1 MPTVAE
7 AARTTE
13 PCRWPTIESVEENLR
28 QARQAV
34 NTARHAAETA
44 IGEATQDIRLHPLR
58 AVGRAAMVGVLAGA
72 LVGFGAGWFARKR
85 C

>member
-1 MPTVAE
+1 MPSATE
-7 AARTTE
+7 AARMAE

-34 NTARHAAETA
+34 NTVRHAAEDA
-44 IGEATQDIRLHPLR
+44 MGEAAQRIRRHPLSS
-58 AVGRAAMVGVLAGA
+58 VGGAAIAGVFAGA
-72 LVGFGAGWFARKR
+72 LVGFGAGWCARKR

>member
-7 AARTTE
+7 AARTAE

-34 NTARHAAETA
+34 HTARHAAEDA
-44 IGEATQDIRLHPLR
+44 MGEAAQRITHHPLR
-58 AVGRAAMVGVLAGA
+58 AVGGAAMAGVLAGA

>member
-7 AARTTE
+7 AARTAE
-13 PCRWPTIESVEENLR
+13 PCRWPTIESVEKNVR
-28 QARQAV
+28 QAREAV
-34 NTARHAAETA
+34 NTARHAAEDA
-44 IGEATQDIRLHPLR
+44 MGEAAQRVRRHPLR
-58 AVGRAAMVGVLAGA
+58 AVGGAAVVGVFAGA

>member
-7 AARTTE
+7 AARTAE
-13 PCRWPTIESVEENLR
+13 PRRWPTIESVEANLR

-34 NTARHAAETA
+34 DTARHAAEDA
-44 IGEATQDIRLHPLR
+44 IGEATQDIRRHPLR
-58 AVGRAAMVGVLAGA
+58 AVGGAAIAGLFAGA
-72 LVGFGAGWFARKR
+72 LVGFGVGWVARKR

>member
-7 AARTTE
+7 AARTSA

-28 QARQAV
+28 HVRDAMS
-34 NTARHAAETA
+34 TARHAAGNA
-44 IGEATQDIRLHPLR
+44 VGDAAQRIRRHPLR
-58 AVGRAAMVGVLAGA
+58 TVGGAAMVGVFAGA
-72 LVGFGAGWFARKR
+72 LVGFGVGWLARKR